1 MNVILSS
8 NNIRP
13 VLSLLTLTL
22 NANNPH
28 VMYTFFFVHDY
39 LLDPEAG
46 VLDHVSDHGHDL
58 GRKLPL
64 LLGEGGAGR
73 AGVLPPVGQEH
84 VVRRHVR
91 KQRQPG
97 VHEYKVGSLEW
108 ILADNRSE

>member
-1 MNVILSS
+1 M
-8 NNIRP
+8 
-13 VLSLLTLTL
+13 
-22 NANNPH
+22 H
-28 VMYTFFFVHDY
+28 TFFLVHYY

-46 VLDHVSDHGHDL
+46 VLDHVPDHGHDL
-58 GRKLPL
+58 GRELPL

-97 VHEYKVGSLEW
+97 VHEYIWLVFPFKGWKSQV
-108 ILADNRSE
+108 DPC